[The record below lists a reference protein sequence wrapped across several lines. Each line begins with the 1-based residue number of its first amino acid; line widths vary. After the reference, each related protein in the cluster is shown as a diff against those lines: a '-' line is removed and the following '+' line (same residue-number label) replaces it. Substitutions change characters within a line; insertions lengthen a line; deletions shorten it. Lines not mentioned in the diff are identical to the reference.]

1 MMLHL
6 FSVNVLMKLEA
17 VKGREC
23 QCDWIDASQSRQRDS
38 VAAEGT
44 SEQEDSEEILET
56 DEVTGSEQDDL
67 EENSV
72 FNIFFLSLSEL
83 KFRRS
88 RCRLDPLPVTL

>member
-1 MMLHL
+1 
-6 FSVNVLMKLEA
+6 MKLEA

-72 FNIFFLSLSEL
+72 FDE
-83 KFRRS
+83 
-88 RCRLDPLPVTL
+88 